1 MASHVASAT
10 HPSSIEA
17 VSKSRNLVFSECWFP
32 LQSVVND
39 FHGYRPPSLLDWFSN
54 CYINWFFCPPLL
66 SYPGEPCLEALVV
79 CCSERPVCFLCL
91 VSLQTQPVC
100 PTSREWM
107 YANRMDTLSLNSS
120 LPLTKQRTVCEPR
133 EFFWGQNQ
141 NSEPLSSRSHGS
153 HKRRRSKSAASVG
166 REVRPVRLS

>member
-1 MASHVASAT
+1 MPKVTLLNGSKTSALNLLCLFTEVSLWHPMWLPSAT

-17 VSKSRNLVFSECWFP
+17 VSKSRNLVFSECCFP

-39 FHGYRPPSLLDWFSN
+39 FHGCRPPSLLDWFSN

-66 SYPGEPCLEALVV
+66 SYPGEPCPEALVV

-133 EFFWGQNQ
+133 EFF
-141 NSEPLSSRSHGS
+141 
-153 HKRRRSKSAASVG
+153 
-166 REVRPVRLS
+166 